1 MAFICT
7 RHPSTAAVDV
17 CDRCGTT
24 MCDTCAV
31 LTARHQVVCHA
42 CALELAGVHHRAA
55 PHRASRRVVAQRR
68 RALRT
73 SIEPD
78 AAVASTAER
87 ERAAELQLA
96 EWWQDH
102 DDLHAHPEG
111 WTRRF

>member
-7 RHPSTAAVDV
+7 RHPSSPAVDV

-24 MCDTCAV
+24 MCDSCAV
-31 LTARHQVVCHA
+31 LTARHRVVCHA

-55 PHRASRRVVAQRR
+55 PHRASRRSVAQRR

-73 SIEPD
+73 ADDRNS
-78 AAVASTAER
+78 AGQVAAER
-87 ERAAELQLA
+87 DRAADEQVA
-96 EWWQDH
+96 AWWQDH
-102 DDLHAHPEG
+102 DDLGAHPEG

>member
-7 RHPSTAAVDV
+7 RHPSSPAVDV
-17 CDRCGTT
+17 CDRCSTT

-42 CALELAGVHHRAA
+42 CALELAGVHHRSA
-55 PHRASRRVVAQRR
+55 PHRASRRAVAQRR

-73 SIEPD
+73 AAEQDSTAAAETDRQRIAD
-78 AAVASTAER
+78 QAVAV
-87 ERAAELQLA
+87 
-96 EWWQDH
+96 WWQEH
-102 DDLHAHPEG
+102 DELDAHPDG